1 MNAPETHEM
10 FTLPLGKAKVE
21 YEVDSRIE
29 FAGTFTVFL
38 EDHTIGNIT
47 RMQLLQDER
56 VRFAGYKAPHPLEH
70 RIQVRIQTN
79 GQITP
84 HQALSDSLTTL
95 STTIKTLQAQ
105 FEKQMKTMTSAH

>member
-1 MNAPETHEM
+1 MNAPDSHEL
-10 FTLPLGKAKVE
+10 FTLPQGKNKVE

-38 EDHTIGNIT
+38 EDHTLGNIT
-47 RMQLLQDER
+47 RMQLLQDDK

-70 RIQVRIQTN
+70 KIQVRIQTN

-84 HQALSDSLTTL
+84 HQALIESLTNLGNTF
-95 STTIKTLQAQ
+95 KNLQSQ
-105 FEKQMKTMTSAH
+105 FEKQIKTMSTNF

>member
-1 MNAPETHEM
+1 MNAPETHEL
-10 FTLPLGKAKVE
+10 FTTPQGKNKVE

-29 FAGTFTVFL
+29 YAGIFTVYL
-38 EDHTIGNIT
+38 EDHTVGNIT
-47 RMQLLQDER
+47 RMQLLQDDR

-84 HQALSDSLTTL
+84 HQAFTESLTNL
-95 STTIKTLQAQ
+95 STTLKNLQSQ
-105 FEKQMKTMTSAH
+105 FEKQIKTMSINY

>member
-1 MNAPETHEM
+1 MNAPETHEL
-10 FTLPLGKAKVE
+10 FTLPPGKSKVE

-29 FAGTFTVFL
+29 FAGTFTVYL
-38 EDHTIGNIT
+38 EDHTVGNIT

-84 HQALSDSLTTL
+84 HQALTESLGSL
-95 STTIKTLQAQ
+95 STTLKSLQSQ
-105 FEKQMKTMTSAH
+105 FEKQIKTMTTNY

>member
-1 MNAPETHEM
+1 MNAPETHEL
-10 FTLPLGKAKVE
+10 FTLPPGKNKVE

-29 FAGTFTVFL
+29 FAGTFTVYL

-84 HQALSDSLTTL
+84 HQALMESLTSL
-95 STTIKTLQAQ
+95 STSLKNLQYQ
-105 FEKQMKTMTSAH
+105 FEKQIKTMSTNY

>member
-1 MNAPETHEM
+1 MNAPDSHEL
-10 FTLPLGKAKVE
+10 FTLPQGKNKVE

-29 FAGTFTVFL
+29 FAGTFTVYL
-38 EDHTIGNIT
+38 EDHTLGNIT
-47 RMQLLQDER
+47 RMQLLQDDK

-84 HQALSDSLTTL
+84 HQALTDSLTNLTK
-95 STTIKTLQAQ
+95 TFKTLQSQ
-105 FEKQMKTMTSAH
+105 FETQIKTMSSRS

>member
-1 MNAPETHEM
+1 MNAPETHEL
-10 FTLPLGKAKVE
+10 FTLPPGKSKVE

-29 FAGTFTVFL
+29 FAGTFTVYL

-84 HQALSDSLTTL
+84 HQALNESLTTL
-95 STTIKTLQAQ
+95 SGTFKNLQAQ
-105 FEKQMKTMTSAH
+105 FEKQIKTMSTTF